1 MRILIVGAAGQL
13 GSELNELLREQGNDA
28 GSVPDEF
35 MGASIETADQQRLDI
50 SDEEAV
56 ALFFESSEPFDVV
69 FNCAA
74 YTNVDGCEANPS
86 LAYAV
91 NSNGPKILAEACR
104 ESGATFVHVS
114 TDYVFSGIEPGDR
127 RESDPCR
134 PLSVY
139 GKSKLEGE
147 RAAVVQNPK
156 THIVRTAWLYGKRG
170 RNFLRTMQHLG
181 SSRSS
186 VVVVD
191 DQWGNPTNASD
202 LALALLHVALSPEY
216 SIWHASCE
224 GTCTWAD
231 FSRAI
236 MDDFGLDCCVRG
248 CSSAQWKEMHP
259 DSAVRPK
266 YSSLDCRKL
275 AKLGFSMRP
284 WRVALSSFVEKEK
297 NCKEREEC

>member
-1 MRILIVGAAGQL
+1 MRVLIVGAAGQL
-13 GSELNELLREQGNDA
+13 GSELNELLREKRNDA

-35 MGASIETADQQRLDI
+35 MGASIETVDQRRLDI
-50 SDEEAV
+50 SNEEAV
-56 ALFFESSEPFDVV
+56 ALFFESCDPFDVV

-74 YTNVDGCEANPS
+74 YTNVDGCEANPA

-91 NSNGPKILAEACR
+91 NSNGPRNLARACR
-104 ESGATFVHVS
+104 ESGAMFVHVS
-114 TDYVFSGIEPGDR
+114 TDYVFSGTEPGNR
-127 RESDPCR
+127 RESDPCY

-147 RAAVVQNPK
+147 RVAVDENPK
-156 THIVRTAWLYGKRG
+156 THIVRTAWLYGRRG
-170 RNFLRTMQHLG
+170 HNFLRTMQHLG

-186 VVVVD
+186 IVVVD

-202 LALALLHVALSPEY
+202 LALALLHVATSPDY
-216 SIWHASCE
+216 GVWHATCE

-236 MDDFGLDCCVRG
+236 MNDFGLDCCVRG
-248 CSSAQWKEMHP
+248 CTSAQWKEMHP

-266 YSSLDCRKL
+266 YSGLDCRKL

-284 WRVALSSFVEKEK
+284 WRAALSSFVGAEKCSNE
-297 NCKEREEC
+297 NGEG